1 VKSVVTSLTALYM
14 CRLTIRI
21 RSDDTIRLNTNTL
34 FRALFGAEANT
45 KRIFGISLIIIIIIR
60 PGSWKIN
67 DVICVVLQ
75 GIAIKR

>member
-1 VKSVVTSLTALYM
+1 MNK
-14 CRLTIRI
+14 
-21 RSDDTIRLNTNTL
+21 L
-34 FRALFGAEANT
+34 FGPLFGAEANT